1 MSEVIE
7 IVAYNPDWPRMFE
20 DENGSDFQL
29 QEEYT
34 RRGAVSPGTFVP
46 VLILEGKCLHWRA
59 KSAHLGGHLPVSSPL
74 YSFHKL
80 EKLPIGLCGGNY
92 RWFIIANGRDF
103 L

>member
-34 RRGAVSPGTFVP
+34 RRGAVSPANLCPSTHIGGQMLP
-46 VLILEGKCLHWRA
+46 LEGKVRSLGRA
-59 KSAHLGGHLPVSSPL
+59 FTTTLA
-74 YSFHKL
+74 
-80 EKLPIGLCGGNY
+80 
-92 RWFIIANGRDF
+92 
-103 L
+103 

>member
-7 IVAYNPDWPRMFE
+7 IVAYNPDWPRLFE

-46 VLILEGKCLHWRA
+46 VLILEGKIRSLGRA
-59 KSAHLGGHLPVSSPL
+59 FTTWV
-74 YSFHKL
+74 
-80 EKLPIGLCGGNY
+80 
-92 RWFIIANGRDF
+92 
-103 L
+103 

>member
-46 VLILEGKCLHWRA
+46 VLVII
-59 KSAHLGGHLPVSSPL
+59 SLGHRCPALSRCFPVASCTT
-74 YSFHKL
+74 FH
-80 EKLPIGLCGGNY
+80 
-92 RWFIIANGRDF
+92 
-103 L
+103 